1 MRPWLYVLLALAAL
15 QFTGLSPFGA
25 AYSLFGRTVGLVLPR
40 SEHDIADDSIVT
52 AMKNVTT
59 DFNQVS
65 TRPEARRFLGKEDVV
80 VGQSTSSECAST
92 YSNCLRRFE
101 RETCC
106 PEKALPALVV

>member
-1 MRPWLYVLLALAAL
+1 MRPWLYVILALAAL

-65 TRPEARRFLGKEDVV
+65 TRPEARRFLGKEDVLSDRA
-80 VGQSTSSECAST
+80 QHQCAPQHT
-92 YSNCLRRFE
+92 E
-101 RETCC
+101 I
-106 PEKALPALVV
+106 V